1 MKASRHALFPG
12 TFDPVTLGHLDIL
25 RRAHEL
31 FEKVTVAVASN
42 PDKRNLL
49 GVEERVELL
58 RSSTGDLSG
67 VAITS
72 LDGLVVDAC
81 QELGAGVIVRG
92 VRSGTDYDYEVQMA
106 RTNRTLAKD
115 VETVLIVPA
124 PEHAHISSTL
134 VRQIASL
141 GGDVRAFVPT
151 AVAETFEERY
161 KR

>member
-1 MKASRHALFPG
+1 MTATRHALFPG

-25 RRAHEL
+25 RRAQVL
-31 FEKVTVAVASN
+31 FDKVTVAVAAN

-49 GVEERVELL
+49 GVEDRVELL
-58 RSSTGDLSG
+58 RRSIDGLEG
-67 VAITS
+67 VTVTS

-81 QELGAGVIVRG
+81 RELGAGVIVRG
-92 VRSGTDYDYEVQMA
+92 VRSGKDYDYEVQMA
-106 RTNRTLAKD
+106 RTNRTLAGD
-115 VETVLIVPA
+115 VETVLLVPA

-151 AVAETFEERY
+151 AVAETLAERY